1 MDPKLE
7 FHYTVFDGKKE
18 HEVTAEVNKGEEGW
32 ISLGIFEFSKNAK
45 VILSDR
51 DRKNNPNGTPQ
62 ELIADAIKWVKL

>member
-1 MDPKLE
+1 MELFE
-7 FHYTVFDGKKE
+7 NKE
-18 HEVTAEVNKGEEGW
+18 KC
-32 ISLGIFEFSKNAK
+32 FEFSKNAK